1 MSTRLSIEIS
11 KVLPKYL
18 RKVKGAP
25 GRLVSTRTIFL
36 GIDEWVL
43 LAAGAKVKSRKA
55 KGRVANEKFACSAT
69 TAPTNPITT
78 ALLAITKESKEG
90 FKQGVVQLGFSYS
103 VAKQNLRVYVEGYC
117 INSFG
122 HPVTLL
128 SRSKAKR
135 TTGTKALSR
144 VPLPLAI
151 PVISKH

>member
-1 MSTRLSIEIS
+1 M
-11 KVLPKYL
+11 
-18 RKVKGAP
+18 
-25 GRLVSTRTIFL
+25 VSTRTIFL

-69 TAPTNPITT
+69 TAPTNPMTT

-103 VAKQNLRVYVEGYC
+103 VAKQHLRVYVEGYC

>member
-1 MSTRLSIEIS
+1 MDCVHS
-11 KVLPKYL
+11 VH
-18 RKVKGAP
+18 
-25 GRLVSTRTIFL
+25 TIQFTPICDV
-36 GIDEWVL
+36 GINKC
-43 LAAGAKVKSRKA
+43 G
-55 KGRVANEKFACSAT
+55 AT
-69 TAPTNPITT
+69 TAPTNPMTT

-103 VAKQNLRVYVEGYC
+103 VAKQHLRVYVEGYC